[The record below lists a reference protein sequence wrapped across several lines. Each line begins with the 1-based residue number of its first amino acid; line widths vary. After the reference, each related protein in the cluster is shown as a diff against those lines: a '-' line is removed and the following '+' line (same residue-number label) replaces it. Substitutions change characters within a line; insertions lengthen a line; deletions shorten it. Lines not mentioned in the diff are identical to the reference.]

1 MHDPWKRTC
10 QSLAMPLRKL
20 LGPTSQP
27 RLLQGKRTLPP
38 PRPPRMERNVRST
51 SSNPWGLRC
60 RAVFP
65 RRRTSTQAGCR
76 FLPECRPRF
85 IAGRASR
92 LLPSR
97 LKGESP
103 PTRAARCLNW
113 LASLLRCRLK
123 STCRLPSTRV
133 GLLRRRCPRTLTW
146 CWTWM
151 PLPSRLPTWC
161 RRPLSRPKVR
171 RRWTWRWLPR
181 RQTAR
186 MSRSWLS
193 RSLPRTLQLSRRKS
207 TKPPW

>member
-1 MHDPWKRTC
+1 MHGPWKRTC

-20 LGPTSQP
+20 HGPMSQP
-27 RLLQGKRTLPP
+27 RLLQRKHALSR
-38 PRPPRMERNVRST
+38 PRLSRMERNVCST
-51 SSNPWGLRC
+51 SSKPWGLRC

-65 RRRTSTQAGCR
+65 WRRTSIQTRCR

-85 IAGRASR
+85 IAGTASR

-97 LKGESP
+97 LKDESP
-103 PTRAARCLNW
+103 PTSAARRLNW
-113 LASLLRCRLK
+113 LASLLRCRLR

-133 GLLRRRCPRTLTW
+133 GLLRGRCPRTLTW

-151 PLPSRLPTWC
+151 PSPSRLPTWC

-171 RRWTWRWLPR
+171 RRWTWRCLPR

-186 MSRSWLS
+186 MPRLWLS
-193 RSLPRTLQLSRRKS
+193 RSLPPTLQLGLRQ
-207 TKPPW
+207 